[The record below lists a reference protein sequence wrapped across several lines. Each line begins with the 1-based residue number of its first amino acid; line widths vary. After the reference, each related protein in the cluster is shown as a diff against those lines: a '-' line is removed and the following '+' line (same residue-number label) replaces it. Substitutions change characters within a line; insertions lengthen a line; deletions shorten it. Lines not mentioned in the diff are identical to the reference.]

1 MAHEIYESD
10 AMVYRKEGGTPWH
23 KIGVDVPDGLTATE
37 GMKIKNAKGIS
48 LDWELEKQPLYA
60 PLDMKSPAGNT
71 LYVPSKI
78 EDKGMNYL
86 VRSDNNQALC
96 YSTDGFEVFQ
106 NQEQASLCDRLIER
120 GAFQLETCGSLKN
133 GRIVWFLGKLG
144 KRTEII
150 PNDFVDQYVFCYTA
164 HDGSSA
170 FRLLP
175 TNIRVVCNNTATYAL
190 NRGQGQGISIRHS
203 KNMRTYIDR
212 ALDLMGMVYESNT
225 QTMEAYK
232 AMAKITLKES
242 QITDFAKFVATY
254 GLKNPKST
262 NQRVQTGIANK
273 TQAILSNIHTGV
285 GQNGERGI
293 KGIEGTAWAAF
304 NGMTQ
309 WVNFERSTKGQS
321 EVDRMQGRLVSL
333 VKGSGSQVIAASTDH
348 LLALA

>member
-37 GMKIKNAKGIS
+37 GMQIKNAAGIS
-48 LDWELEKQPLYA
+48 LDWELEKLPLYA
-60 PLDMKSPAGNT
+60 PLDVKSPAGNT
-71 LYVPSKI
+71 LYAPSEI
-78 EDKGMNYL
+78 EGKGMNYL
-86 VRSDNNQALC
+86 VRSDNNQPLC

-106 NQEQASLCDRLIER
+106 NAEQANLCDRLIEK

-144 KRTEII
+144 KRTEIV

-190 NRGQGQGISIRHS
+190 NRGQGKGISIRHS

-225 QTMEAYK
+225 QAMEAYK
-232 AMAKITLKES
+232 AMANITLKES
-242 QITDFAKFVATY
+242 QITDFAKFVASY
-254 GLKNPKST
+254 GLKKPDEESNRIK
-262 NQRVQTGIANK
+262 NK
-273 TQAILSNIHTGV
+273 TQAILSNIHTGM

-309 WVNFERSTKGQS
+309 WVNFDRSTKGQS

-333 VKGSGSQVIAASTDH
+333 VQGSGNKLIAAATDH